1 MERRRALLAA
11 SGMSYSPDDPVIE
24 IDNYLTIVA
33 LEDGLTASLSKNACE
48 YCIDG
53 DGNWM
58 TLDANT
64 TTQSINTGQTLSF
77 RGNLVPPSYSGIGK
91 FTISKKCNLEG
102 NCMSLLFGDE
112 ASSNFSL
119 KGKDYAFSQ
128 LFNGCSNIVEVCSGF
143 LPATTLS
150 YYCYDSMFYG
160 CTSLTTAPELPAT
173 DLQLYCYTSMF
184 RGCKLT
190 TPPILPATTLAQGCY
205 LRMFYGCSEMS
216 QAPALLAEVLP
227 QNCYQWMFCECKK
240 LNYIKMLATDISA
253 YNCLANWVS
262 GVASTGTFVKNPDA
276 TWEVYGNSGI
286 PNGWTVKFDGEEDNS
301 VTLEM
306 YSYYQDLIE
315 YLTNKY
321 GFGVGSKRQPIPIEE
336 EIFVGASFAEDVG
349 VGQVKFLSIDAV
361 PSTLGITLYLEDYEE
376 TGFCV
381 ALDTSAESLYYGVA
395 HTYFFD

>member
-1 MERRRALLAA
+1 MRRRFNSNKFNA
-11 SGMSYSPDDPVIE
+11 GD
-24 IDNYLTIVA
+24 YLSFVA
-33 LEDGLTASLSKNACE
+33 LEDSASFSFGIANAIE
-48 YCIDG
+48 GGFVRPVLYNIDG
-53 DGNWM
+53 IKWEPYNGEEITINNGQV
-58 TLDANT
+58 L
-64 TTQSINTGQTLSF
+64 SIKAGGYEWDN
-77 RGNLVPPSYSGIGK
+77 
-91 FTISKKCNLEG
+91 EH
-102 NCMSLLFGDE
+102 
-112 ASSNFSL
+112 
-119 KGKDYAFSQ
+119 
-128 LFNGCSNIVEVCSGF
+128 NGCIHCSSPFEVFGNILSIYTSNTENYQKLFFRCTSLVNASYLK
-143 LPATTLS
+143 LPATTLTLNS
-150 YYCYDSMFYG
+150 YAGMFEG
-160 CTSLTTAPELPAT
+160 CTSLTTAPA
-173 DLQLYCYTSMF
+173 
-184 RGCKLT
+184 
-190 TPPILPATTLAQGCY
+190 LPATTLAPGCY
-205 LRMFYGCSEMS
+205 YGMFKNCTSLTTAPTLPATTLADYCYGNMF
-216 QAPALLAEVLP
+216 
-227 QNCYQWMFCECKK
+227 QNCSK

-253 YNCLANWVS
+253 TGCLTNWVS
-262 GVASTGTFVKNPDA
+262 NVASTGTFVKNPDA